1 MSEFKGQDFGDDSL
15 DLHPELYDEV
25 QFQAVDEHIAKFF
38 GECSGVFHE
47 LISPDIH
54 CDIYIVHA
62 KDQDDRAFFN
72 LITHGTGAH
81 VMNVP
86 DKFASADVY
95 RAEFVVSL
103 PSNWK
108 VDSSVEIDYWPIRLL
123 KVLSRLPIEE
133 DSWLGPYHTVSL
145 PDGFAQGTDFTGV
158 LIVPALSVSVGA
170 DREEASICELPCGE
184 GDVNFYQVIP
194 LHQDELDFAVEHGSI
209 ELLKRFGDQM
219 SYIID
224 PTRPSIL

>member
-86 DKFASADVY
+86 DKFASAD
-95 RAEFVVSL
+95 
-103 PSNWK
+103 
-108 VDSSVEIDYWPIRLL
+108 YWPIRLL

-170 DREEASICELPCGE
+170 DREEASICELPFGE

-194 LHQDELDFAVEHGSI
+194 LHQDELDFAVDHGSI

-224 PTRPSIL
+224 PTRLLLRKSEMTSFLGGVVDLS